1 MSIRLRLALTFAA
14 AAALLFAIG
23 GWLFAAALSAAQ
35 LRVIDSQLT
44 AQLAQAARYLPGA
57 GTSAPPVVVNPASG
71 EYIVQIVDPAGR
83 VSGASPEAGDAP
95 LVTAAELNQARHA
108 QIWVTQ
114 TVDEER
120 TRVTAAPLTGH
131 PGLVAVAAISL
142 EAYDATQSQVARG
155 LAIGGTAFVAIA
167 GLGAYWLARAALSPV
182 ERLRRQVA
190 AISGRGDVSGV

>member
-44 AQLAQAARYLPGA
+44 AQLPQAARYLPGA
-57 GTSAPPVVVNPASG
+57 GASAPQAVANPAAG
-71 EYIVQIVDPAGR
+71 EYIVQIVDSAGR

-108 QIWVTQ
+108 QIWVTR

-120 TRVTAAPLTGH
+120 TRVTAAPMTSH
-131 PGLVAVAAISL
+131 PGLVASYASRATAAT
-142 EAYDATQSQVARG
+142 ATRPG
-155 LAIGGTAFVAIA
+155 
-167 GLGAYWLARAALSPV
+167 
-182 ERLRRQVA
+182 
-190 AISGRGDVSGV
+190 